1 MGPPPGKPISQPV
14 DHYPRLMPAARKLPT
29 GKVPSDVLRRVVF
42 PYLGAK
48 SDRVIQGPG
57 VGEDAAVIDMGDRVI
72 IAKANPI
79 TGAEAKI
86 GWLAVHINA
95 NDVAACGA
103 RPQWFLSTILLPE
116 GADEALLE
124 GIMKDIHKACRDLGI
139 SVIGGHTES
148 SPGLSKPIVA
158 GFMMGEI
165 SKDEFVTTGGARPG
179 DFVVMTK
186 GAGIEGTGILATDL
200 SERLLPK
207 VGRVVLERAAE
218 LMKMISVV
226 EEALTAVE
234 VGGVHSLHTP
244 TEGGVM
250 NGIWE
255 MTEAADAGVVIDES
269 SIPQAEE
276 TQTICEALGVDPM
289 RLLASGALLIV
300 VEPDKA
306 GELVSA
312 LGEKGVVASVIG
324 EVRPLE
330 EGRHLVKGDGER
342 TPIEAVTQD
351 ELYRILDSHSIE
363 A

>member
-1 MGPPPGKPISQPV
+1 
-14 DHYPRLMPAARKLPT
+14 MPAARKLPT

-48 SDRVIQGPG
+48 SDRVLQGPG

-103 RPQWFLSTILLPE
+103 RPQWFLSIVLLPE
-116 GADEALLE
+116 GADESLLE
-124 GIMKDIHKACRDLGI
+124 GIMKDIHEACSDLGI
-139 SVIGGHTES
+139 SLIGGHTES
-148 SPGLSKPIVA
+148 TPGLDKPIIA
-158 GFMMGEI
+158 GFMMGEL
-165 SKDEFVTTGGARPG
+165 SKDEFITTGGAKPG
-179 DFVVMTK
+179 DLVVMTK

-200 SERLLPK
+200 SDKLLSK
-207 VGRVVLERAAE
+207 VGREVLERAAE
-218 LMKMISVV
+218 LLKKISVV
-226 EEALTAVE
+226 QEALTAVD

-255 MTEAADAGVVIDES
+255 IAEAANAGVVIEES
-269 SIPQAEE
+269 AIPQADE
-276 TQTICEALGVDPM
+276 TRVICEALGVDPL

-300 VEPDKA
+300 VDPDKA
-306 GELVSA
+306 GELVSV
-312 LGEKGVVASVIG
+312 LGESGVVASVVG
-324 EVRPLE
+324 EIRPLE
-330 EGRHLVKGDGER
+330 EGRLLVASDGGR
-342 TPIEAVTQD
+342 TPIEAVVQD
-351 ELYRILDSHSIE
+351 ELYRILDVYGGKDQ
-363 A
+363 

>member
-1 MGPPPGKPISQPV
+1 
-14 DHYPRLMPAARKLPT
+14 MPAARKLPT
-29 GKVPSDVLRRVVF
+29 GKVSSEVLRRVVF

-79 TGAEAKI
+79 TGAEARI

-103 RPQWFLSTILLPE
+103 KPQWFLSIVLLPE
-116 GADEALLE
+116 GADESLLE
-124 GIMKDIHKACRDLGI
+124 GIMKDIHEACLELGI
-139 SVIGGHTES
+139 SLIGGHTES
-148 SPGLSKPIVA
+148 TPGLDKPIIS

-165 SKDEFVTTGGARPG
+165 SKDKYVTTGGAKPG
-179 DFVVMTK
+179 DLIVMTK

-200 SERLLPK
+200 SDRLLPE
-207 VGRVVLERAAE
+207 VGREVLERAAE
-218 LMKMISVV
+218 LLKRISVV
-226 EEALTAVE
+226 KEALTAVE

-255 MTEAADAGVVIDES
+255 MAEAADAGVVIEES
-269 SIPQAEE
+269 AIPRAEE
-276 TQTICEALGVDPM
+276 TRVICEALGVDSL

-300 VEPDKA
+300 VDPGNA
-306 GELVSA
+306 GELVSV
-312 LGEKGVVASVIG
+312 LGESGVVASVVG
-324 EVRPLE
+324 EIRPPE

-342 TPIEAVTQD
+342 TVIEAVAQD
-351 ELYRILDSHSIE
+351 ELYRILDEYSTE
-363 A
+363 DQ

>member
-1 MGPPPGKPISQPV
+1 
-14 DHYPRLMPAARKLPT
+14 MPAARKLPT
-29 GKVPSDVLRRVVF
+29 GKVPSEVLRRVVF
-42 PYLGAK
+42 PYLGAE

-57 VGEDAAVIDMGDRVI
+57 IGEDAAVIDMGDRVI

-124 GIMKDIHKACRDLGI
+124 GIMKDVHEACSDLGI
-139 SVIGGHTES
+139 AVIGGHTES
-148 SPGLSKPIVA
+148 APGLSKPIIA

-165 SKDEFVTTGGARPG
+165 SKDKYVTTGGARPG
-179 DFVVMTK
+179 DLVVLTK

-200 SERLLPK
+200 TDRLLPE
-207 VGRVVLERAAE
+207 VGRDVLDKAAG
-218 LMKMISVV
+218 LLRMISVV
-226 EEALTAVE
+226 EEALMAVE

-255 MTEAADAGVVIDES
+255 MVEAAGAGVVIEES
-269 SIPQAEE
+269 AIPQAEE
-276 TQTICEALGVDPM
+276 TQAICGVLGVDPM

-300 VEPDKA
+300 VDPDKA

-312 LGEKGVVASVIG
+312 LGESGVVASVVG
-324 EVRPLE
+324 EIRPSE
-330 EGRHLVKGDGER
+330 EGRHLVKGDGGR
-342 TPIEAVTQD
+342 IPIEAVAQD
-351 ELYRILDSHSIE
+351 ELYRILDE
-363 A
+363 LGD